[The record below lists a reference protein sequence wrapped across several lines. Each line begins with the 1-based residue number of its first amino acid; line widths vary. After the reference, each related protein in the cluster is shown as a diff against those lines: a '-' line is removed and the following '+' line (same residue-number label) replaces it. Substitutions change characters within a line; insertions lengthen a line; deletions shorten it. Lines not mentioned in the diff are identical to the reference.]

1 MFIDRLNLSDFISL
15 CDCVDVLLDPIYFGG
30 GNTFLESM
38 LVGTPTVTMPGKH
51 LKSNITAAAY
61 KQMKISKPPI
71 VKNSEEYIS
80 LAIKLAKDK
89 KNNKILREKSKKA
102 ADKYLFNNS
111 KVLKSFE
118 KFLDEAYRMAQ
129 KGKKLKNGYV
139 FKS

>member
-1 MFIDRLNLSDFISL
+1 
-15 CDCVDVLLDPIYFGG
+15 
-30 GNTFLESM
+30 M

-89 KNNKILREKSKKA
+89 KNNQILREKSKKA
-102 ADKYLFNNS
+102 ANKYLFNNS

-118 KFLDEAYRMAQ
+118 KFLDQAHRMAQ